1 MDILLQIQVYLGFL
15 SSLPSPSPFSILTL
29 ALTSL
34 HTLDYTYPTTTKME
48 KARPSTDSVTMWK
61 RSFHDDSDT
70 VSEDSDRGLIVDDV
84 PRRWQTK
91 NVKGYQAYLRV
102 AFEAV
107 LLTAVVIL
115 AALLMTVDA
124 RYRSLYPTG
133 GQRGYGP
140 QRKFLPTLHM
150 RLKQRRI
157 LNMYELMRW
166 TVPKKVVTFGKDAGF
181 GPDLVYADFEMLRNA
196 THNREVHEN
205 WQALYPS
212 QSLFPLH
219 GSTQTA
225 YGDDADMRLMDRIS
239 RLRHCRQGQR

>member
-1 MDILLQIQVYLGFL
+1 MDILRQVQVYLSFL

-140 QRKFLPTLHM
+140 QRKFSPHSSHEIEKSM
-150 RLKQRRI
+150 IIK
-157 LNMYELMRW
+157 
-166 TVPKKVVTFGKDAGF
+166 
-181 GPDLVYADFEMLRNA
+181 YA
-196 THNREVHEN
+196 
-205 WQALYPS
+205 
-212 QSLFPLH
+212 
-219 GSTQTA
+219 
-225 YGDDADMRLMDRIS
+225 
-239 RLRHCRQGQR
+239 